1 MRDGTMAERPE
12 QIERIIAGDHK
23 AFEEFVKQH
32 QRLVSHIVFRIITNE
47 EDRKD
52 ICQDVFLKVHQNL
65 AGFRN
70 ESKLS
75 TWVGRVAYNRCLNH
89 LEKKKV
95 PLYEDHCPEGATVD
109 SVIGKSIQPDEY
121 TENQD
126 LAKRLRAEIAE
137 LSPQFR
143 AIVSLYHLD
152 EMTYKEIGEITKLPE
167 GTVKSYLFRARKL
180 LKERLVA
187 KYQPEEL

>member
-1 MRDGTMAERPE
+1 MAERPP
-12 QIERIIAGDHK
+12 QIERILAGDHK
-23 AFEEFVKQH
+23 AFEEFVKEH
-32 QRLVSHIVFRIITNE
+32 QRLVSHIVFRMVSND

-95 PLYEDHCPEGATVD
+95 PLFEDHCAEGSTID
-109 SVIGKSIQPDEY
+109 SVIGEAVQPDEY
-121 TENQD
+121 TEHQD
-126 LAKRLRAEIAE
+126 MAMRLRAEIQE
-137 LSPQFR
+137 LPAQYR

-180 LKERLVA
+180 LKERLAA